1 MKGIAE
7 KKTISCKFG
16 KVEVPKTHVLCCTP
30 LGFKMTP
37 YWQDQCVYMGQQEV
51 FEQGSK
57 TLEKLT
63 GHYVS
68 AKQIERMSHAYGQLM
83 EGKFAAVKADLISRE
98 GCPTYGMMDGSMIFT
113 REDDWKE
120 MKLARIFAERSLLPE
135 NEHRNFIRE
144 SVYVAHLGGKNPF
157 LDKVEKAIDN
167 LDKMIWI
174 ADGARW
180 IWNWL
185 DDFYPHHHQVL
196 DFYHASEKLHDFARE
211 AFTDQVERSKWVEHQ
226 VELLLDNAVEIVMVN
241 IELVRCR
248 GSAREKQA
256 ALLTYYENNRKRM
269 QYKEYLQKGW
279 LIGSGPMESA
289 HRTVI
294 QQRMKLSGQRW
305 TIKGAQQI
313 VNLRV
318 VEKSGNWN
326 TVKNLI
332 CNPIL

>member
-1 MKGIAE
+1 MNGIVE

-51 FEQGSK
+51 FEQGSV

-68 AKQIERMSHAYGQLM
+68 AKQIERMSHAYGELM
-83 EGKFAAVKADLISRE
+83 EGKVAAVKSDLIRSE

-120 MKLARIFAERSLLPE
+120 MKLARVFAEHSLLPE

-144 SVYVAHLGGKNPF
+144 SVYVAHLGGKKPF

-185 DDFYPHHHQVL
+185 DDFYPHHHQIL

-211 AFTDQVERSKWVEHQ
+211 VFKDQVERSKWVKHQ

-279 LIGSGPMESA
+279 LIGSGPMEAA

-318 VEKSGNWN
+318 AEKSGNWN
-326 TVKNLI
+326 IVKNLI
-332 CNPIL
+332 CNPNL